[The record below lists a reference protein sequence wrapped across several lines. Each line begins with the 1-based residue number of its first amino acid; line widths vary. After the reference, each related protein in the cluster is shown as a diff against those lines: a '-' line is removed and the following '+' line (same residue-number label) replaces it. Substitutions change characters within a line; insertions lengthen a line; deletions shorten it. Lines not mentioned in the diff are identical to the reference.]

1 MSIQKELEDLIKNE
15 VLVEIEDYIDE
26 LFEIIAAKKE
36 NDEIKEELKQMQ
48 EMKKDFE
55 EMLTDL
61 VHGDIDDEEAKEIID
76 NSGLNVYSAIT
87 LQDAADRVKELIV
100 D

>member
-36 NDEIKEELKQMQ
+36 DDSVKEELKQMQ

-55 EMLTDL
+55 DMLIDL
-61 VHGDIDDEEAKEIID
+61 VHGDIDDEECKEIIEEI
-76 NSGLNVYSAIT
+76 NEM
-87 LQDAADRVKELIV
+87 RKEE
-100 D
+100 DED

>member
-26 LFEIIAAKKE
+26 LFEIIAAKKDDE
-36 NDEIKEELKQMQ
+36 NTKEELKQVQ

-55 EMLTDL
+55 EMLADL
-61 VHGDIDDEEAKEIID
+61 IHGDIDDEECKEIMEEVREM
-76 NSGLNVYSAIT
+76 L
-87 LQDAADRVKELIV
+87 KEEE
-100 D
+100 

>member
-1 MSIQKELEDLIKNE
+1 MTIQEELEDLIKNE

-26 LFEIIAAKKE
+26 LFEIIAAKKDDE
-36 NDEIKEELKQMQ
+36 NTKEELKQVQ

-55 EMLTDL
+55 EMLADL
-61 VHGDIDDEEAKEIID
+61 IHGDIDDEECREIIEE
-76 NSGLNVYSAIT
+76 IHEM
-87 LQDAADRVKELIV
+87 RKENLE

>member
-15 VLVEIEDYIDE
+15 VLEEIEDYIDE
-26 LFEIIAAKKE
+26 LFEIIASKK
-36 NDEIKEELKQMQ
+36 DDDSIKEELKQMQ

-61 VHGDIDDEEAKEIID
+61 ANGEIDDEEAQEIIEEIND
-76 NSGLNVYSAIT
+76 M
-87 LQDAADRVKELIV
+87 RKEEYE
-100 D
+100 DEE

>member
-1 MSIQKELEDLIKNE
+1 MSIQKELENLIKNE

-36 NDEIKEELKQMQ
+36 DDGIKEELKQMQ

-55 EMLTDL
+55 DMLVDL
-61 VHGDIDDEEAKEIID
+61 VHGDIDDEECKEIIQEIND
-76 NSGLNVYSAIT
+76 MRNE
-87 LQDAADRVKELIV
+87 DEDEE
-100 D
+100 

>member
-26 LFEIIAAKKE
+26 LFEIVAAKKE
-36 NDEIKEELKQMQ
+36 DDEIKEELKQMQ

-55 EMLTDL
+55 DMLVDL
-61 VHGDIDDEEAKEIID
+61 VHGDIDDEECKEIIQEIND
-76 NSGLNVYSAIT
+76 MRNE
-87 LQDAADRVKELIV
+87 DEDEE
-100 D
+100 

>member
-26 LFEIIAAKKE
+26 LFEIIAAKK
-36 NDEIKEELKQMQ
+36 DDDSTKEELTEMQ

-55 EMLTDL
+55 DMLADL
-61 VHGDIDDEEAKEIID
+61 EKGELDDEECKEIIEEI
-76 NSGLNVYSAIT
+76 NEML
-87 LQDAADRVKELIV
+87 KEE
-100 D
+100 DED

>member
-1 MSIQKELEDLIKNE
+1 MSIQKELENLIKNE

-36 NDEIKEELKQMQ
+36 DDEIKEELKQMQ

-55 EMLTDL
+55 DMLIDL
-61 VHGDIDDEEAKEIID
+61 ANGEIDDEECKEIIEEIND
-76 NSGLNVYSAIT
+76 MRK
-87 LQDAADRVKELIV
+87 DEEDE

>member
-36 NDEIKEELKQMQ
+36 DDEIKEELKQIQ
-48 EMKKDFE
+48 EMKKEFE
-55 EMLTDL
+55 DMLVDL
-61 VHGDIDDEEAKEIID
+61 VHGDIDDEECEEIIAEIND
-76 NSGLNVYSAIT
+76 M
-87 LQDAADRVKELIV
+87 RKEEEEE
-100 D
+100 

>member
-26 LFEIIAAKKE
+26 LFEIIAAKK
-36 NDEIKEELKQMQ
+36 DDDSTKEELTEMQ

-55 EMLTDL
+55 DMLADL
-61 VHGDIDDEEAKEIID
+61 EKGELDDEECKEIIEEI
-76 NSGLNVYSAIT
+76 NEML
-87 LQDAADRVKELIV
+87 KEE
-100 D
+100 DEN

>member
-36 NDEIKEELKQMQ
+36 DDGIKEELKQMQ

-55 EMLTDL
+55 DMLVDL
-61 VHGDIDDEEAKEIID
+61 ENGEIDDEECKEIIEEIND
-76 NSGLNVYSAIT
+76 MRK
-87 LQDAADRVKELIV
+87 DDEE
-100 D
+100 DEEDED